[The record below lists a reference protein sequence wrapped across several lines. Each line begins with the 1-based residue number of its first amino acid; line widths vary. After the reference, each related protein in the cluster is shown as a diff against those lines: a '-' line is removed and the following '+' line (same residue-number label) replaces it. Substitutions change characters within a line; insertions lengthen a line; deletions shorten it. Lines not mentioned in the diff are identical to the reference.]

1 MKFKSGFLENL
12 RLLLNTRFVMSDRIL
27 SNLSDITISY
37 GLEDLVDKG
46 YLVDVMYLMYKY
58 EVKYPMSYNFMKEL
72 WEVVSNVSFDLM
84 LEELGSSGLLSI
96 RAVRDEVFFGSDN
109 INKSLSD
116 LEGLSTL
123 SGELYLV
130 VYGTDLWNRFIKD
143 VGVLEVLDD
152 SNDVEDK
159 VIVIE
164 SVNFGGMDRKYKEF
178 VSNLAKMVRN
188 RLYLNILAESFD
200 YDSIKNEI
208 EFNFVVGIDRIDKK
222 VRESDLTRIF
232 KKHLKNPIL
241 NGFEVYVDGKD
252 KLFIN
257 VIIDMRGISSDYKD
271 IAKKILNALDEVVQL
286 VG

>member
-1 MKFKSGFLENL
+1 
-12 RLLLNTRFVMSDRIL
+12 MSDRIL